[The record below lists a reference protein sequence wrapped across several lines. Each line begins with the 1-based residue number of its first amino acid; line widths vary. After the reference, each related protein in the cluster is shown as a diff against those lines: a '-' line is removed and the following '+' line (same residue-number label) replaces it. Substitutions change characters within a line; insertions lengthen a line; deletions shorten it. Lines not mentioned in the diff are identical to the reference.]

1 MLTKRLIDFSQ
12 KQITDAAIAFNNNVV
27 KPKAYDSKKIDLA
40 KDSEALKSTIEVIE
54 DLAYAFTHGGI
65 EPKTGRYMAPAD
77 IETAVKAICD
87 SGIGSTSVIT
97 QTIITRA
104 VQMIPEPD
112 SIWQAFTKVVAYV
125 PGTQI
130 ITPFIGAAHATTM
143 IGQAG
148 EYPIIS
154 VDKDQETIASTN
166 KYGVAIQFPEETIKY
181 ANYDII
187 TLYMT
192 KAVEDM
198 SRFKNMEAIN
208 KLMSKATVL
217 FDNLDPASSVL
228 GNTTGRSLVTSKEN
242 GSFNIRDLFKAVM
255 YGINK
260 GVYFDTMLMSTFGY
274 MVFMNDPIMR
284 DFVRANGGPIFKLPS
299 GQVGT
304 NREFSRGANAAN
316 GTGAYNNLTY
326 SFPAEMTN
334 MNFKFIVTPFM
345 PTYQKG
351 DTILKTFPF
360 ESTPAIP
367 YLIQSGV
374 DIGKPVKCGDDMTT
388 DIVLLDSSNALICLQ
403 EEGITTDRIEDKL
416 IDTTKIK
423 FKERYK
429 FVITE
434 QARGIAVIKNI
445 VITEDTFD
453 FYNTQRPTVTEAKA
467 ALATE

>member
-1 MLTKRLIDFSQ
+1 MGKRLIDFTT
-12 KQITDAAIAFNNNVV
+12 KQMTDAALVFNKEVIV
-27 KPKAYDSKKIDLA
+27 SKAYDSKKIDFLT
-40 KDSEALKSTIEVIE
+40 DSEALKTTIAKIE

-65 EPKTGRYMAPAD
+65 EADSGRYMAPAD
-77 IETAVKAICD
+77 IQTSIKALSD
-87 SGIGSTSVIT
+87 SGVGSTSVIT

-125 PGTQI
+125 PGTQV
-130 ITPFIGAAHATTM
+130 ITPYIGAAHATTM

-192 KAVEDM
+192 KAIEDM

-208 KLMSKATVL
+208 KLMSKAVVL
-217 FDNLDPASSVL
+217 FDNLDPANSL
-228 GNTTGRSLVTSKEN
+228 FGATTGRSLLTKKEN
-242 GSFNIRDLFKAVM
+242 GSFNIRDLFKAVLH
-255 YGINK
+255 GISK
-260 GVYFDTMLMSTFGY
+260 GVYYDTMLLSTFGY
-274 MVFMNDPIMR
+274 MVFMNDPILR

-299 GQVGT
+299 GQVGA

-316 GTGAYNNLTY
+316 GTGAHNNLVY
-326 SFPAEMTN
+326 QMPAEFTN

-351 DTILKTFPF
+351 DTVLRTFPF
-360 ESTPAIP
+360 ENVAGIP
-367 YLIQSGV
+367 YTVLSGP
-374 DIGKPVKCGDDMTT
+374 DAGKNVVCGEEMKT
-388 DIVLLDSSNALICLQ
+388 DIVLIDSSNALICLQ
-403 EEGITTDRIEDKL
+403 EEGITSDKIEDKL

-429 FVITE
+429 FVIAE
-434 QARGIAVIKNI
+434 RGRGIAVIKNI
-445 VITEDTFD
+445 VVTQDTFD
-453 FYNTQRPTVTEAKA
+453 WYNTQRPTTTEAVA
-467 ALATE
+467 ALTTV

>member
-1 MLTKRLIDFSQ
+1 MKKRLIDFSQ
-12 KQITDAAIAFNNNVV
+12 PQMTDAAKVFHSEII
-27 KPKAYDSKKIDLA
+27 KTKAYDSAKIDLA
-40 KDSEALKSTIEVIE
+40 KDNEAIQESITRIE
-54 DLAYAFTHGGI
+54 DLAYTLTNGGI
-65 EPKTGRYMAPAD
+65 DPATGRYMAPAD
-77 IETAVKAICD
+77 IQLAITAMSD
-87 SGIGSTSVIT
+87 SGVGSTSVIT

-112 SIWQAFTKVVAYV
+112 SIWQAFTKVVSYV
-125 PGTQI
+125 PGTQV
-130 ITPFIGAAHATTM
+130 ITPYIGAAHATTM

-217 FDNLDPASSVL
+217 YDNLDPTNSVL
-228 GNTTGRSLVTSKEN
+228 GETTGRSLIDGKEN
-242 GSFNIRDLFKAVM
+242 KTFVIRDLFKAVM
-255 YGINK
+255 HGITK
-260 GVYFDTMLMSTFGY
+260 GVYYDTMLLSTFGY
-274 MVFMNDPIMR
+274 MVFMNDPTLR

-299 GQVGT
+299 GQIGA

-316 GTGAYNNLTY
+316 GTGSSNSLTY
-326 SFPAEMTN
+326 NMPTEFTN

-351 DTILKTFPF
+351 DTVYRTFPF
-360 ESTPAIP
+360 ENVAAMP
-367 YLIQSGV
+367 YLQTAGV
-374 DIGKPVKCGDDMTT
+374 DAGKPVVCGNDMMT
-388 DIVLLDSSNALICLQ
+388 DIVLIDSSNALICLQ

-434 QARGIAVIKNI
+434 RGRGIGIIKNV

-453 FYNTQRPTVTEAKA
+453 YYNTQRPTVTEARE
-467 ALATE
+467 ALKQ